1 MKNILLASITL
12 FMIGCSAEP
21 ETQVMG
27 GKFSSMSQCLE
38 TIKNRSGQPLRPMT
52 DTPEKVTGYLGDT
65 NLNFYCGVKQTG
77 TEGTYI
83 EGWFDEPVTN

>member
-1 MKNILLASITL
+1 
-12 FMIGCSAEP
+12 MIGCSAEP

-27 GKFSSMSQCLE
+27 GKFSSMPQCLE